1 MNILIMGPAG
11 SGKGTMSAKILEN
24 FKVPHISTG
33 NMFRANIKEGT
44 ELGKKAQ
51 EYMNAGKLVPDEITV
66 AMVADRLK
74 EPDCQVGYL
83 LDGYPRTLIQAKS
96 FENLSKEIAKPVEIV
111 INLVVEFETLAD
123 RITGRR
129 MCKNCGAIYHVRN
142 HPSQVEGICDVCG
155 SPLIQRADDTEEQL
169 RVRLNEHEKNTKPV
183 LDYYREKGLVV
194 DINATRSIDEVWN
207 DVAAAL
213 ENVK

>member
-33 NMFRANIKEGT
+33 DMFRANIKEGT

-96 FENLSKEIAKPVEIV
+96 FENLSKEIAKPVEVV

-142 HPSQVEGICDVCG
+142 HPSQVDGICDVCG